1 MTLERLKNKKGENR
15 RENGWEGRGDIVP
28 VESMCLFFRLT
39 KTQSPPIG
47 KKIKSEELLQ
57 SNV

>member
-1 MTLERLKNKKGENR
+1 MTLERMKNKKG
-15 RENGWEGRGDIVP
+15 ENGWEGRGDIEA

-47 KKIKSEELLQ
+47 KKIKGEELLQ

>member
-1 MTLERLKNKKGENR
+1 MTLGRMKNKKG
-15 RENGWEGRGDIVP
+15 ENGWEGRGDIEP

-47 KKIKSEELLQ
+47 KKIKGEELLQ